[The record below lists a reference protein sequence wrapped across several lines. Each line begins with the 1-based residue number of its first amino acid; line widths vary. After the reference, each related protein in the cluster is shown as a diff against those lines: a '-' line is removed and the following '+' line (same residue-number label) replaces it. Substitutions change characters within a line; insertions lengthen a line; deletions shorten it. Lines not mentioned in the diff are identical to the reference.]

1 MTMENIMPYNHFSA
15 FSFAFV
21 SLFILSCSS
30 DDENEIVERVVVVE
44 EQQSSTKDSSTRNDS
59 PSTSNDS
66 APSTSASA
74 PSTSND
80 DSASTSPSSPVASV
94 DPVSPAQP
102 SLFEGIS
109 SIELPSDSFPEDTI
123 VLNDK
128 LYISN
133 WGSGGIITY
142 DLDCNCFNTFASP
155 EEGYDRWWGLE
166 IDEKNDTL
174 FSIQMPTYN
183 FRDAPTTPGRV
194 QSFNATTGAVQKTWP
209 VPVGVVFNAMKFDGN
224 KYLYLN
230 EISHGNTLYRI
241 DITLDGAAAVQEWV
255 KDDVVWPNNN
265 FGHGGM
271 ALVDGDVYSSING
284 QLFKIAVN
292 SDGSA
297 ATPQA
302 VTLIDEAGNPFV
314 GVADDAPGVRS
325 DGMASKGRNIYFNY
339 NDAANPDKVGKAFK
353 IALSADGLSGTIKTI
368 ASELDDPSGII
379 VSGDKVLINESQFG
393 KLVGNAFDAQAAEQ
407 AIVAVGDALVITIL
421 DDE

>member
-1 MTMENIMPYNHFSA
+1 MFNNYFS
-15 FSFAFV
+15 SLTFAFV
-21 SLFILSCSS
+21 SLFVLSCNS
-30 DDENEIVERVVVVE
+30 DEEEKSVKEPVVE
-44 EQQSSTKDSSTRNDS
+44 DQERNDS
-59 PSTSNDS
+59 LSPNTSGNQ
-66 APSTSASA
+66 
-74 PSTSND
+74 
-80 DSASTSPSSPVASV
+80 SPFDGV
-94 DPVSPAQP
+94 
-102 SLFEGIS
+102 S

-123 VLNDK
+123 VLNNK

-142 DLDCNCFNTFASP
+142 DLESNSFDTFASP
-155 EEGYDRWWGLE
+155 VTGYDRWWGLE
-166 IDEKNDTL
+166 IDEKNDLL

-183 FRDAPTTPGRV
+183 FRDAPTSPGRV
-194 QSFNATTGAVQKTWP
+194 QCFNATTGAVQKTWP
-209 VPVGVVFNAMKFDGN
+209 VPVEVVFNAMKFDGD

-241 DITLDGAAAVQEWV
+241 DITLNGAAAVEEWV

-302 VTLIDEAGNPFV
+302 VTLTDEAGNPFL
-314 GVADDAPGVRS
+314 GVAEGTPGVRS

-339 NDAANPDKVGKAFK
+339 NDAANPEKVGKAFK
-353 IALSADGLSGTIKTI
+353 IALSSDGLSGTIKTI

-407 AIVAVGDALVITIL
+407 AIVDIGDALVITII